1 VYIHDFTGGK
11 PMRIIIKKLQNIEHS
26 YFAYLRGMSGK
37 ATYLLYFEDNI
48 YGAVSL
54 HHFTEMLRNHFKEQK
69 IEIHIHDREIE
80 ITNQALIDT
89 LAGE

>member
-1 VYIHDFTGGK
+1 
-11 PMRIIIKKLQNIEHS
+11 MRIIIKKLQNIEHT

-37 ATYLLYFEDNI
+37 ATYLLYFEDTI

-69 IEIHIHDREIE
+69 IEVLIHDKEIE
-80 ITNQALIDT
+80 ITNQALLDILT
-89 LAGE
+89 GEVKR

>member
-1 VYIHDFTGGK
+1 
-11 PMRIIIKKLQNIEHS
+11 MRIIIKKLQDMKHG

-54 HHFTEMLRNHFKEQK
+54 HHFTEMLRNYFKEQK
-69 IEIHIHDREIE
+69 IEVHIHDKEIK